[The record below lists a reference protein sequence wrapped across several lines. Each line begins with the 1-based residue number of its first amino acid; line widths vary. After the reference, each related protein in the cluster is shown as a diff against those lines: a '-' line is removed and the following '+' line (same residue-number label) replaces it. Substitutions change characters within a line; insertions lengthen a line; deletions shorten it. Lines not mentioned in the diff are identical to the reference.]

1 MRLQFGTLLADIGLI
16 DLPKDSMVCL
26 FHRVGRLCFQ
36 WDVWV
41 ENKSALSSFLFLR
54 QKTWNIYLIETNFC
68 RLQSIYL
75 TLNLQS

>member
-41 ENKSALSSFLFLR
+41 ENKSALSSSDR
-54 QKTWNIYLIETNFC
+54 KH
-68 RLQSIYL
+68 
-75 TLNLQS
+75 

>member
-41 ENKSALSSFLFLR
+41 ENKSALSLPFSLP
-54 QKTWNIYLIETNFC
+54 QTENIEHL
-68 RLQSIYL
+68 
-75 TLNLQS
+75 LNRNKL